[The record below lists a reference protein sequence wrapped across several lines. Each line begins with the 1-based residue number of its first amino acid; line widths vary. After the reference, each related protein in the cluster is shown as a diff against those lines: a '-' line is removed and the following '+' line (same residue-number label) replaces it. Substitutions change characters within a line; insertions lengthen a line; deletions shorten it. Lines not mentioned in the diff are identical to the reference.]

1 MKSFSCGDVVPG
13 CDARFVGRT
22 DADILTQVGPHAA
35 DAHGL
40 AQVPSEVVDA
50 VRRHTHETA

>member
-1 MKSFSCGDVVPG
+1 MKRFPCGDVVPG

-40 AQVPSEVVDA
+40 AQVPSGVVDA
-50 VRRHTHETA
+50 VRRHIHETA

>member
-22 DADILTQVGPHAA
+22 DADILTQVGPHACRRA
-35 DAHGL
+35 RL

-50 VRRHTHETA
+50 VRRHIHETA